1 MAHSIPSAL
10 PLPKGFVKCWNLL
23 SLSTS
28 RQERTKLFNPCQ
40 NLSIPIIFARFISS
54 YRKTEIA
61 PFLGKNQTSQKV
73 VWSPN
78 FRDTNEFATETKQS
92 LSNVSLCVF
101 KIARWLKRACNIL
114 DRSHV
119 LIRLAVEKDL
129 SPVALIAGLTWF
141 NLQTE
146 QQWRCWSTVARLAA
160 DLGLPSKF
168 PESNVKGL
176 PAWALEMYLIAQQ
189 GRWYWHRRWT
199 SMANRLPLF
208 LNVYFCLKL
217 AELKPPPTPQPPRL
231 RRPCCSCCG

>member
-129 SPVALIAGLTWF
+129 SPACCTYRRIDVIQLANWTTMTLLINCRSIGC
-141 NLQTE
+141 
-146 QQWRCWSTVARLAA
+146 RS
-160 DLGLPSKF
+160 
-168 PESNVKGL
+168 
-176 PAWALEMYLIAQQ
+176 
-189 GRWYWHRRWT
+189 WT
-199 SMANRLPLF
+199 SLKISWKQRKGTPRMSTWNVLNCATRAVILTSPLNF
-208 LNVYFCLKL
+208 DGKSSTSFFKCLFFVWNW
-217 AELKPPPTPQPPRL
+217 R
-231 RRPCCSCCG
+231 S